1 MYLIVLYSSGVV
13 TNRSDAEVEGQRWG
27 GGEGQCGHSGHWTT
41 RKQDFFWNWISPKAA
56 VLYWP
61 VWPGQEAAARYIC
74 MRESWAELTRADRQ
88 QDNSAGDTA
97 DTLGGEQMI
106 YLNI

>member
-13 TNRSDAEVEGQRWG
+13 QTVMLRWRGRG
-27 GGEGQCGHSGHWTT
+27 GAGQCGHSGHWTT

-56 VLYWP
+56 VL
-61 VWPGQEAAARYIC
+61 VSGVARTGGCSSLYLY
-74 MRESWAELTRADRQ
+74 EGKLGELTRADRQ

-97 DTLGGEQMI
+97 DSAH
-106 YLNI
+106 

>member
-13 TNRSDAEVEGQRWG
+13 QTVMLRWRGRG
-27 GGEGQCGHSGHWTT
+27 GAGQCGHSGHWTT

-56 VLYWP
+56 VLYRP

-97 DTLGGEQMI
+97 DTAH
-106 YLNI
+106 